1 MQAIRNVNVHKVFSA
16 LSFLFSS
23 HIEDARVRSHA
34 HKAFDQGHFS
44 LSLSLPLAF
53 GGCHV

>member
-16 LSFLFSS
+16 FLFFSS

-34 HKAFDQGHFS
+34 HKAFDQGHLS
-44 LSLSLPLAF
+44 LSLSPPLAF